1 MPAMAGAA
9 LAIVVGT
16 ALLLH
21 RANRRRRRE
30 DALSRKQIVY
40 GELDRIGE
48 DLSRE
53 MDGIPRASMLS
64 PATIDERRRAFDVQR
79 RAAEKIDGAR
89 EALEAEL
96 LDAARTLDAEPPIE
110 GTLQDLAALRAG
122 QCAAAIEE
130 IRTALARA
138 RLEIEGLA
146 AVDLP
151 DGVDATP
158 EAVEKALAER
168 RTERRAVEQ
177 RARAAET
184 RLLQEGTGYESPV
197 AIRDELER
205 LEAERAAIEREV
217 RVHETAHALIR
228 DAYQEFRE
236 HDRDRL
242 LSAVSRSLLNLTS
255 GRIGPIEAPGSLADA
270 TVHLGDR
277 QVELRS
283 PPLSYGEFHA
293 ALFGVRLG
301 ASDFHARSG
310 IRPPMIVDEPFA
322 YLDLDRARDLWRLL
336 CAAARERQVFVVT
349 QETLTLDALGVVPDI
364 VLPAALS
371 GSALPAGT
379 SPSGLAP

>member
-1 MPAMAGAA
+1 MLARLAARLAVTRPVKLLQSAVVKVPTAIGAFRPA
-9 LAIVVGT
+9 I
-16 ALLLH
+16 LL
-21 RANRRRRRE
+21 
-30 DALSRKQIVY
+30 
-40 GELDRIGE
+40 
-48 DLSRE
+48 
-53 MDGIPRASMLS
+53 PASVFTGL
-64 PATIDERRRAFDVQR
+64 PTR
-79 RAAEKIDGAR
+79 GL
-89 EALEAEL
+89 EALIAHEL
-96 LDAARTLDAEPPIE
+96 
-110 GTLQDLAALRAG
+110 
-122 QCAAAIEE
+122 
-130 IRTALARA
+130 
-138 RLEIEGLA
+138 
-146 AVDLP
+146 
-151 DGVDATP
+151 
-158 EAVEKALAER
+158 
-168 RTERRAVEQ
+168 
-177 RARAAET
+177 
-184 RLLQEGTGYESPV
+184 
-197 AIRDELER
+197 
-205 LEAERAAIEREV
+205 
-217 RVHETAHALIR
+217 AHALIR

-242 LSAVSRSLLNLTS
+242 LSAVSRSLLDLTS